1 MQDIVT
7 LIAHFADFVYAPVK
21 TLKNKYIFNKRQ
33 KCVYQN
39 FLQYFV
45 SKHSESCKQNLIALQ

>member
-7 LIAHFADFVYAPVK
+7 LIAHSADFVYAPVK
-21 TLKNKYIFNKRQ
+21 TLKNNKYIFSKIQ
-33 KCVYQN
+33 KFVYQN

-45 SKHSESCKQNLIALQ
+45 FKANKQWFH

>member
-7 LIAHFADFVYAPVK
+7 LIAHSADFVYAPVK
-21 TLKNKYIFNKRQ
+21 TLKNNKYIFNKIQ
-33 KCVYQN
+33 KFVYQN

-45 SKHSESCKQNLIALQ
+45 FKTL